1 MSILKKL
8 AAVLCSG
15 ALIAAGAIPCA
26 AATDEPEIQVSV
38 GTVQA
43 APGETVKVEMKLTDN
58 TDVIMGFGMKLT
70 YDAGLTVPVT
80 VDDQSPD
87 FISADFNG
95 VQCMLNSSARTI
107 AIMYFTDIA
116 YVAQGTIAVFQMKVP
131 ANAKDGTKYKLTPV
145 VDECWNSALQ
155 PMKCNAVSGYIE
167 VKAPVQT
174 TTTSSTASTT
184 KTTATTSKTTSSTTS
199 KTTTSKTTTSKTT
212 TSKTTTSKTTTSK
225 TTTSNTTASKTT
237 TSTSATESTVA
248 TQTTTVET
256 TTADTTATETTT
268 SETTTSETTTTKEKT
283 TSESTTTE
291 TTASE
296 TTTTEMT
303 ATETTTTETTA
314 SETTAFESTNTETTA
329 ESSLPYQND
338 FNGNGIA
345 DLADAVLLIRLFSED
360 ETLTQAQTDI
370 ILSAELD
377 INGDSY
383 FNLLDVRAMLQMLHS
398 E

>member
-8 AAVLCSG
+8 TAVLCSG

-26 AATDEPEIQVSV
+26 AAADEPEIKVSV

-43 APGETVKVEMKLTDN
+43 APGETVKVEMKLTNN

-95 VQCMLNSSARTI
+95 VQCMLNSSSRTI

-116 YVAQGTIAVFQMKVP
+116 HVAQGTIAVFQMKVP

-184 KTTATTSKTTSSTTS
+184 KTTATTSKTTAS
-199 KTTTSKTTTSKTT
+199 TTSKTT

-225 TTTSNTTASKTT
+225 TTTSNTTTSKTT
-237 TSTSATESTVA
+237 TSASATESTAA

-256 TTADTTATETTT
+256 ATAETTVTETTASETTASATTTTETTT
-268 SETTTSETTTTKEKT
+268 SEA
-283 TSESTTTE
+283 TTTE

-303 ATETTTTETTA
+303 ASETTATETTA
-314 SETTAFESTNTETTA
+314 SETTASESTTTETTA

-360 ETLTQAQTDI
+360 ETLTQEQTDRM
-370 ILSAELD
+370 LSAELD
-377 INGDSY
+377 INGDNY